1 MKTSSL
7 FVLTLAIAAIFMSF
21 SAPETPNYEN
31 RVASGYAV
39 LKMSKSGRSYQV
51 VSVIRSKPSR
61 LKMGYKLVPV
71 TVSTN
76 GQGIKIVFKTRER
89 LGSGSLSISSNT
101 SKMANNLKSM
111 AGIDRLVPVKV
122 GRINFRNGVGIVPLE
137 PEGWIRDSMFLKKN

>member
-1 MKTSSL
+1 MKVSSL
-7 FVLTLAIAAIFMSF
+7 FVLTLAMSAILMSF
-21 SAPETPNYEN
+21 SAPEAPSYED

-39 LKMSKSGRSYQV
+39 LKMSNSGRNYQV
-51 VSVIRSKPSR
+51 VSVMRSRPPR
-61 LKMGYKLVPV
+61 LKEGYKLIPV

-76 GQGIKIVFKTRER
+76 GQGIKIILKTRER

-101 SKMANNLKSM
+101 SKMANSLKSM

-137 PEGWIRDSMFLKKN
+137 PEGWVRDSMFLKKN